1 MLWQVTCH
9 LHVTEDMVFIFMLKL
24 VHCHL
29 AKKKLPTNRTI
40 FSQIFAVDLVGQE
53 HFGFCVIFAPNHWC
67 QDVFCG
73 NEPHVCGCSTNSVLL
88 SWEIFCKAHAL
99 TKVVAWPWKSNW
111 SLISATCQGGC
122 TWLPTWYN
130 TTSPELQVAPLTL
143 AKCELKAWSTG
154 VSRNKFKLAST
165 FFEASLAF
173 RRKTPSGNRLGW
185 SRKLI
190 SLATTWLKRCCSKWF
205 WFCKLFA
212 KAPMGL
218 CVLSEA
224 KQFGK
229 RPCLAKDS
237 GKWSI
242 QCHFLING
250 VSKAAA
256 K

>member
-1 MLWQVTCH
+1 MSSVGMNPMF
-9 LHVTEDMVFIFMLKL
+9 VDAV
-24 VHCHL
+24 
-29 AKKKLPTNRTI
+29 
-40 FSQIFAVDLVGQE
+40 QIAYCFLGKY
-53 HFGFCVIFAPNHWC
+53 C
-67 QDVFCG
+67 
-73 NEPHVCGCSTNSVLL
+73 
-88 SWEIFCKAHAL
+88 CKAHAL
-99 TKVVAWPWKSNW
+99 TKVVAWPWKSKW

-218 CVLSEA
+218 CFLSEA

-229 RPCLAKDS
+229 RPCLAKES

-256 K
+256 KWSMASSMAAKRLALVVTPAWLPSCTWSIAMAMASKA